1 MKITIIC
8 VGKLKEKYL
17 KDALL
22 EYQKRITRYAKV
34 EILEIPDEKIPDNAG
49 EKIEK
54 NILSTEGA
62 SILSK
67 IKDNSFVVAMCVEGN
82 LVSSEEIA
90 ELVSSAAM
98 KKGNMTII
106 IGGSLGLD
114 ERVKKRAD
122 KCISFGR
129 ITLPHQLM
137 RVVLAEQLYRAFKIN
152 SGETYHK

>member
-1 MKITIIC
+1 M
-8 VGKLKEKYL
+8 
-17 KDALL
+17 
-22 EYQKRITRYAKV
+22 
-34 EILEIPDEKIPDNAG
+34 EIPDEKIPDNAG

>member
-98 KKGNMTII
+98 KKGNITII

>member
-1 MKITIIC
+1 MKINIIC

-22 EYQKRITRYAKV
+22 EYLKRITRYAKV

-54 NILSTEGA
+54 NILCTEGA

-98 KKGNMTII
+98 KNGHMTII

>member
-106 IGGSLGLD
+106 IGGSRGLD